1 MIQLICYSLVLMPL
15 TLKSSLR
22 QKVPYHSWEAP
33 FLLVGRHW
41 QCLQHITMG
50 RGTCTRKQASRTRS
64 NHPGL
69 SHTCPAP
76 A

>member
-1 MIQLICYSLVLMPL
+1 MPRLSSAFQIQHDPLHLLKPVLMPL

-33 FLLVGRHW
+33 FLLAGRHW

-50 RGTCTRKQASRTRS
+50 RGACTRKQASE
-64 NHPGL
+64 H
-69 SHTCPAP
+69 AP
-76 A
+76 TT